1 MARMGKLSGALGA
14 VEIGG
19 TALWVGASAG
29 FAFVYA
35 PIAFKLVTDRD
46 TFAEITGQTLARLAA
61 LTFASGGVAAG
72 AALLRAIVSPEARKS
87 DVLRALI
94 GGAALAAVAY
104 HEAAI
109 VPAMTQAQAA
119 MGGSFKAVAEDDPA
133 RIAYREKHEVSRSV
147 YGGALL
153 LGVTQLLL
161 ASTRS
166 AKPPAS

>member
-1 MARMGKLSGALGA
+1 MGKVSSALGA
-14 VEIGG
+14 VEIGA

-46 TFAEITGQTLARLAA
+46 TFAELTGQTLARLAA
-61 LTFASGGVAAG
+61 LTFAAGGAAVG
-72 AALLRAIVSPEARKS
+72 AALLRAAAGSEARKS
-87 DVLRALI
+87 DVIRALV
-94 GGAALAAVAY
+94 GSAALAAIAY
-104 HEAAI
+104 HETAV
-109 VPAMTQAQAA
+109 VPAMSEAQRA

-133 RIAYREKHEVSRSV
+133 RIAYRKKHEVSRSV

-161 ASTRS
+161 AATRTG
-166 AKPPAS
+166 KPPAS

>member
-1 MARMGKLSGALGA
+1 MGKVSSALGA
-14 VEIGG
+14 VEIGA

-61 LTFASGGVAAG
+61 LTFAAGG
-72 AALLRAIVSPEARKS
+72 AAVGAAFLRAAVSPEARKS
-87 DVLRALI
+87 DVIRALV
-94 GGAALAAVAY
+94 GSAALAAVAY
-104 HEAAI
+104 HETAV
-109 VPAMTQAQAA
+109 VPAMNEAQRA

-133 RIAYREKHEVSRSV
+133 RIAYRKKHEVSRSV

-161 ASTRS
+161 AATRS
-166 AKPPAS
+166 GKPPAS